1 MAYTD
6 DDLLF
11 LSGIQHFRFC
21 RRQWALIHID
31 MQWTENR
38 LTIEGNYLH
47 RNADNP
53 EHRIRSGESP
63 ALRAVPLVSYRL
75 GITGISD
82 VVELIAAEDPDNSI
96 TVSRFP
102 GRGLPYPVEYKHG
115 RPKNDN
121 CDILQLTAQ
130 AMCLEEKHGIRIPRG
145 AMYYA
150 ATHKRLEVEFSSA
163 LRHEVADVCAN
174 MHRLYS
180 QAVIPPPEY
189 GPKCRNCSLYDCCN
203 PEVVSGQ
210 WLSDYLKILDT

>member
-1 MAYTD
+1 MAYSD

-31 MQWTENR
+31 IQWDENR

-53 EHRIRSGESP
+53 DHRIRSGETP

-82 VVELIAAEDPDNSI
+82 VVELLPADDSDNSI
-96 TVSRFP
+96 AVDRFP
-102 GRGLPYPVEYKHG
+102 GRWLPYPVEYKHG
-115 RPKNDN
+115 RPKSDN

-130 AMCLEEKHGIRIPRG
+130 AMCLEEKYSIIIPRG

-150 ATHKRLEVEFSSA
+150 ATHKRLEVEFDSA
-163 LRHEVADVCAN
+163 LRQEVEDVCAR
-174 MHRLYS
+174 MHSLYS
-180 QAVIPPPEY
+180 QGAIPPPEY
-189 GPKCRNCSLYDCCN
+189 GPKCRNCSLCDRCN
-203 PEVVSGQ
+203 PEVDSGR
-210 WLSDYLKILDT
+210 WLGDYLKILDS